1 MQIPVVMCGVK
12 LVSNI
17 WRESPE
23 LLGGNSELLYVPC
36 YLDNTAIQLMQ
47 YSLYQGCLIACKPF
61 RTAVWILL
69 CSG

>member
-17 WRESPE
+17 RRESSE
-23 LLGGNSELLYVPC
+23 LLGGNSELLHVPC
-36 YLDNTAIQLMQ
+36 YLGNTAIQLMR
-47 YSLYQGCLIACKPF
+47 YSLYQGCLIASKPF

-69 CSG
+69 CSD